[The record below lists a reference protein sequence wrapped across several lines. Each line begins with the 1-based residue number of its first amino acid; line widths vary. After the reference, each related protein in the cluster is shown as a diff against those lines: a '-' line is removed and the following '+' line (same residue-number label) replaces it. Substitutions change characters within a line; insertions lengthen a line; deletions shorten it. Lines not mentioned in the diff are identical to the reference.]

1 MDPLKKFL
9 YAGVDLIADTSE
21 KFTKTVHELVD
32 KGKISGTEGKKLV
45 DEWVEKAE
53 TAKEEFEQRVKELS
67 QKLGLSERS
76 EEEELE
82 KLRKKVAD
90 LEAKLGKTP
99 HAATKK
105 EKATAV

>member
-21 KFTKTVHELVD
+21 KFTKTMHDLVD

-45 DEWVEKAE
+45 DEWTEKAE

-67 QKLGLSERS
+67 QKIGFTERS
-76 EEEELE
+76 DEDELE

-99 HAATKK
+99 HTVKR
-105 EKATAV
+105 EKATTV